1 MRWPERQ
8 AGGNPCQER
17 PHDMREDTTMEITSD
32 TGQLLG
38 MTRLVGLPVKG
49 AYTIS
54 EIAAAS
60 GVSPTTLRRE
70 ASRGRLRTFLP
81 PGRERG
87 QLVKPE
93 WFDEWFEEGVR

>member
-1 MRWPERQ
+1 
-8 AGGNPCQER
+8 
-17 PHDMREDTTMEITSD
+17 MEITSD

-38 MTRLVGLPVKG
+38 MIRLIGLPVKG

-60 GVSPTTLRRE
+60 GISPTTLRRE

>member
-1 MRWPERQ
+1 
-8 AGGNPCQER
+8 
-17 PHDMREDTTMEITSD
+17 MEITGD

-38 MTRLVGLPVKG
+38 MVRLVGLPIKG

-54 EIAAAS
+54 EIATAS

-70 ASRGRLRTFLP
+70 ASRGRLKTFLP

-93 WFDEWFEEGVR
+93 WFDEWFARGTRDTDI